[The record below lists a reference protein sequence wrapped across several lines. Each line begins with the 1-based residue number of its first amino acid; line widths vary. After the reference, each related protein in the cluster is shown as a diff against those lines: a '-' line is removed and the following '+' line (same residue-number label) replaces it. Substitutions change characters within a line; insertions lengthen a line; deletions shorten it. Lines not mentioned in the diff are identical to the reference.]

1 MSFRKLL
8 SRAAIAASC
17 ALSMAHAAN
26 TFHMPAGGT
35 SWVELSSNSCTGD
48 CTGSPLSMG
57 PGSFGLPG
65 YGRISA
71 EGSVTAYSTVLS
83 QQVNGNTGGSTFL
96 WGATG
101 GTFTLHGSGAS
112 PVTVTAQ
119 MDVTGSLTRA
129 DNRQLALV
137 NIRMG
142 DWSYAGSLDFA
153 SYSDLNFRV
162 GRQHGASSGGFSIRQ
177 GSAGTFDFHQ
187 ELDYSMALLPGSS
200 FNLGFRTETNLMD
213 TTINGTSIAATS
225 RYGFALPQGYYITGD
240 NGFDSR
246 TLAAVPE
253 PETYA
258 MLLVGLGL
266 MGAVARKRQ
275 MGKSA

>member
-1 MSFRKLL
+1 MSFKKSLL
-8 SRAAIAASC
+8 RAAIAASC
-17 ALSMAHAAN
+17 TVSIAHAAN

-48 CTGSPLSMG
+48 CIGSPLSIG

-65 YGRISA
+65 YGNISA
-71 EGSVTAYSTVLS
+71 EGSVTPYSTALS
-83 QQVNGNTGGSTFL
+83 QQVTGNTGGFASL

-112 PVTVTAQ
+112 PVAVTAQ
-119 MDVTGSLTRA
+119 MSVTGSLTRA
-129 DNRQLALV
+129 DNRQYGKV

-142 DWSYAGSLDFA
+142 DWSYASSLDF
-153 SYSDLNFRV
+153 SGYSDLNFRV
-162 GRQHGASSGGFSIRQ
+162 GNEHGSSVGGFSFGQ
-177 GSAGTFDFHQ
+177 GVAGTSDMHQ
-187 ELDYSMALLPGSS
+187 QLDYVMALLPGSS
-200 FNLGFRTETNLMD
+200 FNLGFRTETSLLD
-213 TTINGTSIAATS
+213 STSNGTSFAVTS

-258 MLLVGLGL
+258 MLLAGLGL
-266 MGAVARKRQ
+266 MGAVARRR
-275 MGKSA
+275 SV